1 MHRTTESVEQMHPH
15 ERQVTIETD
24 STHAA
29 DAAKPPPTGKHH
41 NKHSSLLQHY
51 LHKMLAQIY

>member
-1 MHRTTESVEQMHPH
+1 MHRTTETHPR

-24 STHAA
+24 STYAA

-41 NKHSSLLQHY
+41 NKHSSLLQHR
-51 LHKMLAQIY
+51 LHKMFAWIY

>member
-1 MHRTTESVEQMHPH
+1 MHRTTESAEQMHPR

-24 STHAA
+24 STYAA

-41 NKHSSLLQHY
+41 NKHSSFLQHR
-51 LHKMLAQIY
+51 LHKMFMWIY